1 MDARRLILPPG
12 ASPALACVLLA
23 IDMAASTDALGRWW
37 AEHQPAL
44 RALAAPERAQAIAAK
59 DARKAALARRPA
71 SLPAPRPERAAP
83 GIPPPS
89 VVLPPLRRVPGYD
102 GRRLI

>member
-1 MDARRLILPPG
+1 MDASQLKLPPG
-12 ASPALACVLLA
+12 ASPALAAILLA
-23 IDMAASTDALGRWW
+23 IELCQHPEQLAAWWDWPAHRDARWHLS
-37 AEHQPAL
+37 AEEQAA
-44 RALAAPERAQAIAAK
+44 ALAAAK
-59 DARKAALARRPA
+59 RRNAALE
-71 SLPAPRPERAAP
+71 APPTPPDP